1 MGTRGAQLTP
11 SRGGGR
17 VSCGGTSCSVLG
29 AGREGVPVKV
39 PGCLCASSCAAD
51 AVPYDRVTQDPRQE
65 DGRVQPF
72 LTRTAAGGPGR
83 QAALPG

>member
-1 MGTRGAQLTP
+1 M
-11 SRGGGR
+11 
-17 VSCGGTSCSVLG
+17 
-29 AGREGVPVKV
+29 KV

-51 AVPYDRVTQDPRQE
+51 AMPYDRVTQDPRQE